1 MKLDQTIERDN
12 PDAPPDISRFTS
24 GQYTTVKNGWQRG
37 YCLQMKVIPLSE
49 RIVLI
54 IDIKIISLQIPKKYE
69 IYA

>member
-54 IDIKIISLQIPKKYE
+54 IDIKSFDCKNP
-69 IYA
+69 